1 MAESKKYAY
10 FIKGGKL
17 GLVESSTSE
26 GTGLEYA
33 DEYPRVTPGS
43 RTSGLSAV
51 ISGFDG
57 WVSPKADLTNGI
69 EIEYTSVAGENLSD
83 ESSEIPV
90 SDYLAKALIYY
101 IKARLSEAEKD
112 FQTREYYMKQFY
124 KGIEKNNNAKIYG
137 ARRVSPGNHRIK

>member
-1 MAESKKYAY
+1 MASQKEYAY
-10 FIKGGKL
+10 AIKGNKL
-17 GLVESSTSE
+17 SLLEKDYSGGE
-26 GTGLEYA
+26 TGLNYS
-33 DEYPRVTPGS
+33 YTPN
-43 RTSGLSAV
+43 SGLDLPKGVGS
-51 ISGFDG
+51 
-57 WVSPKADLTNGI
+57 WKSPLSSVTNGI

-101 IKARLSEAEKD
+101 IKARLSEVEKD
-112 FQTREYYMKQFY
+112 FKTREYYMKQFY